1 MAMARHQAL
10 LAEQQQQ
17 QQQRMFQQQ
26 QQLALGSGS
35 AGKHSNMT
43 YHVKIPQSLCD
54 YVYQVPFCMAAN

>member
-10 LAEQQQQ
+10 LAE

-35 AGKHSNMT
+35 AGKHSSTNL
-43 YHVKIPQSLCD
+43 SLRRAVVSCD
-54 YVYQVPFCMAAN
+54 YALSCIA